1 MVAAELGVVAA
12 STLGVVAASTLG
24 VAEGTGAVSAAGATE
39 LEATGASDTLL
50 VAGAALVFRSDCVVS
65 VDTVTGA
72 EADTDVSVFSSA
84 CALVPIMTKVPSN
97 TEQTPTFNFRI
108 ENRLFFLL
116 NKSLDIILHN
126 NWKSHYPIALPK

>member
-1 MVAAELGVVAA
+1 MVAAE
-12 STLGVVAASTLG
+12 LGVVAASTLG

-65 VDTVTGA
+65 VDAVTGA

-84 CALVPIMTKVPSN
+84 CAVPPIIISVPSN
-97 TEQTPTFNFRI
+97 TEQTPIFNLRR
-108 ENRLFFLL
+108 EKRLFFSL
-116 NKSLDIILHN
+116 NKSLPIILHN
-126 NWKSHYPIALPK
+126 NWISHYPIALPKNLF

>member
-1 MVAAELGVVAA
+1 MVAAELGVAEGA
-12 STLGVVAASTLG
+12 G
-24 VAEGTGAVSAAGATE
+24 VASAAGAPE
-39 LEATGASDTLL
+39 LEATGASDTVL
-50 VAGAALVFRSDCVVS
+50 VAGATLVFSNDCVVS
-65 VDTVTGA
+65 VDSVTGA

-84 CALVPIMTKVPSN
+84 CALEPIMTKVPSN
-97 TEQTPTFNFRI
+97 TEQTPIFNFRI